1 VDPDRPVA
9 PSRRTRAAVAVG
21 IGLALLLAACDST
34 GPALGASPSAT
45 ATTDVGGT
53 ESPEPSPTP
62 TVTPLSREEYIVELG
77 RAAGRVRAAFDLVKR
92 ARSYNGLGVRLVRAR
107 TSVGRATDALA
118 ALTPPEDA
126 AAVHDQF
133 IDALSGY
140 AAVLVN
146 LAGDVDTREVCGA
159 PSAMARLGQAG
170 AGRRL
175 RAATRGLARA
185 GYRLGGA
192 IAPPPKP
199 LPGRSLRTGTF
210 IISGVRTGRGTLTIR
225 NRQQLDG
232 VVTLTA
238 NRSQAPAISV
248 YVTGR
253 SKYTVRGVRD
263 GRYTAYTTQGADWDR
278 DLGTF
283 TRRCTF
289 FRFASPLTY
298 TTSFTSSAIRYTTW
312 TLTLGGSRG
321 GGGTDAID
329 PDDFPG

>member
-1 VDPDRPVA
+1 VDPDRPVT
-9 PSRRTRAAVAVG
+9 PTRRTRAAAAGVA
-21 IGLALLLAACDST
+21 LALFLVACDSS
-34 GPALGASPSAT
+34 GPDLGASPSAT
-45 ATTDVGGT
+45 ADVGGT
-53 ESPEPSPTP
+53 VSPEPSPTP
-62 TVTPLSREEYIVELG
+62 TVTPLSREDYIDELG
-77 RAAGRVRAAFDLVKR
+77 RAARRVRAAFDLVKR
-92 ARSYNGLGVRLVRAR
+92 ARSYDGLGVRLVRAR
-107 TSVGRATDALA
+107 TSVGRAADALA

-126 AAVHDQF
+126 AAVHDEL
-133 IDALSGY
+133 IDALRGY

-159 PSAMARLGQAG
+159 PSAMARLGRGG

-175 RAATRGLARA
+175 RAATRDLARA

-192 IAPPPKP
+192 IAPSPKP

-210 IISGVRTGRGTLTIR
+210 IVSGVRTGRGTLTIR
-225 NRQQLDG
+225 NRQPLDG

-263 GRYTAYTTQGADWDR
+263 GRYTAYTTQGADWDG

-283 TRRCTF
+283 TRKCTF